1 MSSAKQ
7 AFRHTIP
14 ALVPLAM
21 AALQWNDP
29 DPLFWIFAYL
39 MAALAPLGRIIQRHG
54 PGLFNL
60 SSGVLLAGLVMSLP
74 GFVDFVLRGDF
85 ASISAEMDEKR
96 PDIESA
102 REFLGLVIAL
112 ICHLPYRKWHLRGA
126 K

>member
-1 MSSAKQ
+1 MRSAKE
-7 AFRHTIP
+7 ALRHTIP

-29 DPLFWIFAYL
+29 DPLFWAFAYL
-39 MAALAPLGRIIQRHG
+39 MAALAPLGRSIQRHW
-54 PGLFNL
+54 PGLFNI
-60 SSGVLLAGLVMSLP
+60 SSGVLFAGLVISLP
-74 GFVDFVLRGDF
+74 GSVDFVLSDDY
-85 ASISAEMDEKR
+85 ASIVAEMDENR
-96 PDIESA
+96 PHIESA